1 MKEVRPLERIT
12 FPHTE
17 DWESDE
23 DDMEDDESGSDEEA
37 DDKEPGK
44 KKEGQ
49 GAAHKKVS
57 VLIRV
62 GVQGK
67 LGSPLSRAASCW
79 RVSHIIR
86 SALCLLCR

>member
-1 MKEVRPLERIT
+1 LTEIFSNMFVKEVQRFLSID
-12 FPHTE
+12 FPNTE

-23 DDMEDDESGSDEEA
+23 DDMEGDESGSDEEA
-37 DDKEPGK
+37 DDKEAGK

-57 VLIRV
+57 VLIKD

-67 LGSPLSRAASCW
+67 LVSPLSRAASR
-79 RVSHIIR
+79 RV
-86 SALCLLCR
+86 